1 MISLNTNLASIHII
15 NFKQLIYR
23 LGSEPKISLKRFLSG
38 IGLFVVSAALISF
51 GYYHSHYFQIAGL
64 VLLPVALFFAI
75 YGYLGIFANRFSQ
88 FIAKADENAKKRD
101 IF

>member
-1 MISLNTNLASIHII
+1 VSIRII
-15 NFKQLIYR
+15 NFKQVVYR
-23 LGSEPKISLKRFLSG
+23 LGNQPKVSLKRFLSG
-38 IGLFVVSAALISF
+38 VGLFIVSAALISY
-51 GYYHSHYFQIAGL
+51 GYLHSHYFQIAGL

-88 FIAKADENAKKRD
+88 FIAKADDNAKNRD